1 MIYVDW
7 NFVIVGVRNILCR
20 NKNGG
25 GGGGGGGCGLGDWGV
40 VLFGIDKW

>member
-1 MIYVDW
+1 MLLLLGW
-7 NFVIVGVRNILCR
+7 EMFCVGIKMEV
-20 NKNGG
+20 

>member
-1 MIYVDW
+1 MIDW
-7 NFVIVGVRNILCR
+7 NFVIVGVRNVLCR
-20 NKNGG
+20 NKN